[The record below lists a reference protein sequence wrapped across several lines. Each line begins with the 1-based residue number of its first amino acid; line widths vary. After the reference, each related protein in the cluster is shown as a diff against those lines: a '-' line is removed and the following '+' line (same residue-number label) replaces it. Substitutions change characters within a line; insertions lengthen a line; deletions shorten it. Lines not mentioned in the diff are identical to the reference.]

1 MNKILTPDEFKQ
13 YKRELLLD
21 YSIYSNE
28 AQDLSMG
35 FPIAAKK
42 LVDAEWMAQK
52 SAAVV
57 MRLTNGRADDAI
69 DLLTLNYSAGINL
82 IDLRSFYPLV
92 LEYWQEYA
100 KYSKAYNECPEGKSS
115 NGPHIALRDVEFQ
128 IANRLVCFGILLGWG
143 HLLPRLVPITD
154 YNNPVRDGM
163 LERLFAFYVEGRG
176 TPPDECARHLPYF
189 KTLKIFKA
197 PPEQRSELMAE
208 YLEDWYHASRREPY
222 YDSHKR
228 HDVFKGYWSWEAA
241 AITFLLDI
249 DDRSYATAQFYPK
262 DLVDFARSA
271 RTAYAPDGAPPLT
284 ANELRAKAGEPCPKA
299 GQWESLDLPPQTR
312 QYQQGDVMGDI
323 GSAYGLTVWRY
334 MDTDGR

>member
-1 MNKILTPDEFKQ
+1 MNKILTSDEFKH

-21 YSIYSNE
+21 YSIYSDE
-28 AQDLSMG
+28 AQDLSMRI
-35 FPIAAKK
+35 PRAAKK
-42 LVDAEWMAQK
+42 LVDAEWMAEK

-57 MRLTNGRADDAI
+57 MRLTSGRADYAI
-69 DLLTLNYSAGINL
+69 GLLTLNYSAGINL
-82 IDLRSFYPLV
+82 MDLRSFYPDV
-92 LEYWQEYA
+92 LEYWEEYA
-100 KYSKAYNECPEGKSS
+100 KYDKAYDATPEGSS
-115 NGPHIALRDVEFQ
+115 TYVAHLPLLGDGFDQ
-128 IANRLVCFGILLGWG
+128 ANRLVCFGILLGWG
-143 HLLPRLVPITD
+143 HLLPRLIPIID
-154 YNNPVRDGM
+154 YNNPVRDGL
-163 LERLFAFYVEGRG
+163 LERLFAFYVGGRG

-284 ANELRAKAGEPCPKA
+284 ANELRAKAGDPCPKA
-299 GQWESLDLPPQTR
+299 GQWQSLDLPPQTR
-312 QYQQGDVMGDI
+312 QHQQGDVMGNL

-334 MDTDGR
+334 MDTDER